1 VRGESE
7 PLRMILMS
15 LLNAAR
21 CANSVYMV
29 AIFYTGSLDDYTSY
43 ELQRKIWKARK
54 KVNF

>member
-1 VRGESE
+1 
-7 PLRMILMS
+7 MILMS